1 MNLVAGY
8 CWMAVWMPGLA
19 NRDAMNAAQ
28 VRAKEMLVCVIGLPA
43 ITTWPLSWFLN
54 KLLGN

>member
-43 ITTWPLSWFLN
+43 ITTWPLIQFTIQA
-54 KLLGN
+54 